1 MKEPILRATIEDE
14 NGNEKELNSPASMVA
29 AIAASN
35 EKRQK
40 QCEGTPF
47 MTQPLLNDF
56 GYLANR
62 EYAEQVMQGTYEAP
76 EGTCPY
82 AIEFIKALKMPES
95 IRDAKKITLEVTPE
109 ENRSA
114 WKKMKDK
121 TSSASQAPAFRQYKI
136 ASTDNT
142 LNQIDADLRSIPM
155 TVGICPEE
163 WCKTDDVM
171 IKKDREAT
179 KLEI

>member
-1 MKEPILRATIEDE
+1 
-14 NGNEKELNSPASMVA
+14 
-29 AIAASN
+29 
-35 EKRQK
+35 
-40 QCEGTPF
+40 
-47 MTQPLLNDF
+47 
-56 GYLANR
+56 
-62 EYAEQVMQGTYEAP
+62 
-76 EGTCPY
+76 
-82 AIEFIKALKMPES
+82 MPES

-121 TSSASQAPAFRQYKI
+121 TASASQAPAFRHYKI

-142 LNQIDADLRSIPM
+142 MNQIDADLRSIPL

-171 IKKDREAT
+171 IKKRSGSHKIRDMRLVQLCDAEFNMSNKQASREIL
-179 KLEI
+179 KLAEKNNLMAEGQSGNRKRRRANLLLLNKVLLRAYYA